1 MQFLWARRALPLFRE
16 NSKFCQEASSFF
28 WRHLCHER
36 SIYSKT
42 TGQGQFFD
50 DRWCLS
56 QLLLSGVKLLN
67 LLSLS
72 SMLWQNKPDWL
83 SLSMHFSPVYF
94 LPESQEE
101 NTTMLHSQLF
111 WNFYWRHRIHHSVG
125 KLLALTGKQLAR
137 LKRFLILTESQ
148 CQRNNVWSLMGR
160 FVSAAAYTTSIG
172 SARNALSRASRIFRL
187 KFKPRSIKCE
197 QSLNFSSLLSDKVE
211 KDLWSLKIEKKKNH
225 ESFFLNLCPQNV
237 NLH

>member
-1 MQFLWARRALPLFRE
+1 
-16 NSKFCQEASSFF
+16 
-28 WRHLCHER
+28 
-36 SIYSKT
+36 
-42 TGQGQFFD
+42 
-50 DRWCLS
+50 LS

-197 QSLNFSSLLSDKVE
+197 QSSNFSSLLSDK
-211 KDLWSLKIEKKKNH
+211 LKSTCGAWKLRRRKITKV
-225 ESFFLNLCPQNV
+225 FF
-237 NLH
+237 